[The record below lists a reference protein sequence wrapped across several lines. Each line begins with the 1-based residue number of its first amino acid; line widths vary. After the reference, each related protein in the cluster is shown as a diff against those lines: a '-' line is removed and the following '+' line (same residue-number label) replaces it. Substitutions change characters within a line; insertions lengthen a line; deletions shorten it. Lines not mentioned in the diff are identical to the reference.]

1 MCRNLIEICMNF
13 SVVPDYQV
21 GGNPIVAPSI
31 WRALLPFV
39 AKTYIYDKYLN
50 GYPLLYVV
58 YDICSDMVYMFICI
72 CRSMYDIIL
81 HSDFCVW
88 DMKTGAIEV
97 DTVHG
102 AKTPLF
108 ALSVK
113 QTRD

>member
-50 GYPLLYVV
+50 GYPLLYVMYV
-58 YDICSDMVYMFICI
+58 VIWYICSYVYADLCMISYSI
-72 CRSMYDIIL
+72 PI
-81 HSDFCVW
+81 
-88 DMKTGAIEV
+88 
-97 DTVHG
+97 
-102 AKTPLF
+102 F
-108 ALSVK
+108 ASG
-113 QTRD
+113 T